1 MAGRR
6 KPTTQD
12 AIIPSNALIASAVRY
27 PGKAAGIYV
36 PAQPWQTACYRHYAI
51 CGEAAFAADYFGHAM
66 SRAQLFAADR
76 VDGGWEAVKPGSK
89 PEQAMQQLFDGSE
102 GQEAMLSAIG
112 THFTVAGECYLVGR
126 EAKGDIYSDRKE
138 AAEGE
143 DIWEIVP
150 ITEMRKA
157 GDRWSISYGDGFADV
172 ELDDDAVV
180 IRLWVPNPAK
190 RMEATSPFRALLPV
204 LSEIEYL
211 TKNIS
216 AQTPPR
222 LVGAGI
228 FFLPQEIP
236 FPPPPE
242 VEGKPQATA
251 NEAVQFM
258 QMLGNSMME
267 SLKGDGSPSE
277 HVPIVSMVPG
287 EYIKSLKDGLV
298 HFWSPMDD
306 ATREMRRDAIF
317 RFALGINLPPE
328 KVLGMSANPGTG
340 GGNSNGVSHWGA
352 WQIDEE
358 AIKMHVEPMLDVV
371 VNSLTGAY
379 LRPYT
384 GDATAIRYNTSPLR
398 LRPDRSKESMELFN
412 LGELSGAAMR
422 RENGFDEKDAP
433 RDEDLRFWLTKKIAG
448 GSATPE
454 QVNAALKKLGVDLG
468 PLELPSVAP
477 RESRPDPS
485 LEDHPVR
492 DIPERDAAAL
502 LHVSEALCLRAL
514 ERGGNKL
521 RQRFGADRP
530 NMNCRAYEVHTLIKA
545 NGSADMV
552 MADAFST
559 ADMVLDGLAD
569 AGKVVPVLEAYC
581 KSLLASQEAHSRPL
595 LAKWLEKA
603 DLS

>member
-6 KPTTQD
+6 KATTQD
-12 AIIPSNALIASAVRY
+12 AIIPSNALVASAVRY
-27 PGKAAGIYV
+27 PGKAARIYV
-36 PAQPWQTACYRHYAI
+36 PAAPWQTECYRHYAI

-66 SRAQLFAADR
+66 SRAELFAADR
-76 VDGGWEAVKPGSK
+76 VQGGWEPVKPGSK
-89 PEQAMQQLFDGSE
+89 ADQAMEQLFDGSE

-126 EAKGDIYSDRKE
+126 EAKGDLYQDRKE
-138 AAEGE
+138 AEEGE

-150 ITEMRKA
+150 ITEMKKA
-157 GDRWSISYGDGFADV
+157 GERWSISYGDGFADV
-172 ELDDDAVV
+172 ELGEEAVV
-180 IRLWVPNPAK
+180 IRLWVPNPSK

-211 TKNIS
+211 TKNIFS
-216 AQTPPR
+216 QITSR
-222 LVGAGI
+222 LTGAGM
-228 FFLPQEIP
+228 FFVPSEIT

-242 VEGKPQATA
+242 VEGKPQAAA
-251 NEAVQFM
+251 NEATQFM
-258 QMLGNSMME
+258 QMLGGSMME
-267 SLKGDGSPSE
+267 ALKGDGSAE
-277 HVPIVSMVPG
+277 EQVPIVAMVPG
-287 EYIKSLKDGLV
+287 EHIKNIKDGLV
-298 HFWSPMDD
+298 HFWSPMD
-306 ATREMRRDAIF
+306 AVTRDMRQDAIL
-317 RFALGINLPPE
+317 RFALGMNLPPE
-328 KVLGMSANPGTG
+328 KILGMGANLGTG
-340 GGNSNGVSHWGA
+340 GGTSNGVSHWGA

-384 GDATAIRYNTSPLR
+384 GDDAAIRYDTAALR
-398 LRPDRSKESMELFN
+398 LRPDRSKESMQLFN

-433 RDEDLRFWLTKKIAG
+433 NDEALRFWLTKKIAG

-454 QVNAALKKLGVDLG
+454 QVHSALRKLGVDLG
-468 PLELPSVAP
+468 PLAEPDQAP
-477 RESRPDPS
+477 RQSRPDPS
-485 LEDHPVR
+485 LEDHPTR
-492 DIPERDAAAL
+492 EIPERAAAL
-502 LHVSEALCLRAL
+502 LHASEALCLRAL

-559 ADMVLDGLAD
+559 AEMVLEGLANPD
-569 AGKVVPVLEAYC
+569 EVVPLLEAYC
-581 KSLLASQEAHSRPL
+581 RSLLTSQEPYSRASL
-595 LAKWLEKA
+595 TRWLER
-603 DLS
+603 LP